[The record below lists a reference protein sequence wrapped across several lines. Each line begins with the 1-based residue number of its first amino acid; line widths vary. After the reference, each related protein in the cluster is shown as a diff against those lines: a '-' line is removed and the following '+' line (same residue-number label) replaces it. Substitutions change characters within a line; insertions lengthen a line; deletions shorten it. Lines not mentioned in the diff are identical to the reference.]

1 MAAMTE
7 RIRDYLDALFS
18 DVAETQKLRDF
29 KEELTANLSEKM
41 RDLQAAGL
49 DDDRAFREA
58 IATLGDI
65 YSVFVQEGGSPGAR
79 DARPTSSGGIDQD
92 SSSRSAE
99 PSGSRDGSSGSQT
112 GPQGKSLEPWKGSW
126 KGPWGLWKGP
136 WGPWK
141 GPLGP
146 WSKSRPFLKEEERTG
161 ILGALFLFTLVIYL
175 YLGFNHIGRGFGLI
189 WVLSLAYLGLCQL
202 FHQRFKCGL
211 LLIAVSALTY
221 LKSVGFWNSVL
232 LLAAALAAGRV
243 LSGIVGKSHE
253 EA

>member
-18 DVAETQKLRDF
+18 DVTETQKLRDF
-29 KEELTANLSEKM
+29 KEELTANLCEKI
-41 RDLQAAGL
+41 RDLRAAGL
-49 DDDRAFREA
+49 GDDRAFREA

-65 YSVFVQEGGSPGAR
+65 HSVFMQNEDLRGESDAQPTSPADARIDAPGRREEPSRSRNGSSRPREGSGDLREGQEGPWKA
-79 DARPTSSGGIDQD
+79 
-92 SSSRSAE
+92 
-99 PSGSRDGSSGSQT
+99 PSG
-112 GPQGKSLEPWKGSW
+112 P
-126 KGPWGLWKGP
+126 WKGP
-136 WGPWK
+136 WGPWN
-141 GPLGP
+141 GSWGP

-161 ILGALFLFTLVIYL
+161 ILGALFLLTLVIYL

-202 FHQRFKCGL
+202 FRRRFTYGL

-232 LLAAALAAGRV
+232 LLTAALAAGRV
-243 LSGIVGKSHE
+243 LSGIVGKPHE